1 VASDIVANMV
11 NLPEEL
17 KLLKKFHGHLGP
29 YVVVG
34 YRMGDMARM
43 KLEGK
48 LKAVCFTGS
57 KVPLSCI
64 IDGVQFSSSCTM
76 GKGNISIVEAGDPK
90 VQFVDDK
97 HLMEISL
104 LESVSES
111 IGNSMSHETEELLAL
126 SIFHETETALFRVTT
141 IERSPHELR
150 VKLK

>member
-1 VASDIVANMV
+1 MV

-34 YRMGDMARM
+34 YRMGALARE

-48 LKAVCFTGS
+48 LKAVCFSGT

-64 IDGVQFSSSCTM
+64 IDGVQFSSSCTL
-76 GKGNISIVEAGDPK
+76 GKGNIMVMEAGDAK
-90 VQFVDDK
+90 VQFLNDK
-97 HLMEISL
+97 YLMEISL
-104 LESVSES
+104 LEDVKED
-111 IGNSMSHETEELLAL
+111 IDRTMTHDTEELIAL
-126 SIFHETETALFRVTT
+126 SIFNEPENHLFIVTT
-141 IERSPHELR
+141 IERSPHETI